1 MRPRKRAAEPA
12 RCCERRAQEAHDNPT
27 TVAEQTQRSQ
37 HSICYFEEIGRLAA
51 PPEGGFTRPNFSSV
65 CWLNRQ
71 ERPLVIFRPHACEI
85 WCYIVTDRDRRRR
98 INSMLGCFM
107 ANARILPEHILV
119 VDDDPR
125 IRQMLSRYFEEEG
138 YRVTLAGDGGEMR
151 DCLDK
156 QSIDIILLDLV
167 LPGEDG
173 LTLARDL
180 RARSDVPIIMLTG
193 RDDFVDRVVGLE
205 VGADDYIAKP
215 FHLREVLARVRGIL
229 RRRQPQASATVD
241 LASEVYS
248 FEGLRLDTARRQL
261 TSDDG
266 NEILLTTGEFDMLCI
281 LVKHA
286 GRVLQRELLMDLT
299 RGRNLEAFD
308 RTIDAQIARL
318 RRKIERDV
326 SQPAL
331 IKSVRGVG
339 YVFCARATRQEV

>member
-1 MRPRKRAAEPA
+1 
-12 RCCERRAQEAHDNPT
+12 
-27 TVAEQTQRSQ
+27 
-37 HSICYFEEIGRLAA
+37 
-51 PPEGGFTRPNFSSV
+51 
-65 CWLNRQ
+65 
-71 ERPLVIFRPHACEI
+71 
-85 WCYIVTDRDRRRR
+85 
-98 INSMLGCFM
+98 M

-241 LASEVYS
+241 LAPEVYS

-318 RRKIERDV
+318 RRKIEPDV